1 MVISLK
7 DSLKLIG
14 VSVVCVC
21 AVFVCTFMLSFYID
35 ILPLEDMITD

>member
-14 VSVVCVC
+14 VSVLCVC
-21 AVFVCTFMLSFYID
+21 AVFLCKFLLSFYID
-35 ILPLEDMITD
+35 IFAL